1 VKREA
6 LWISVIYGVALVIV
20 GLLIFRGAYQTLKPF
35 VIEGSGH
42 KVGWVMA
49 AQIGTVSA
57 FSLII
62 IFARLVNIA
71 RSKGLTFVAPRG
83 AARQLLRVVSLSILA
98 MCVIY
103 KILAYGVAFGI
114 PYGAYALMFDHLIPI
129 TFAVVMFEG
138 SRVFALE
145 QTVLSPNPTLRPT
158 PESRRG

>member
-1 VKREA
+1 MKRETI
-6 LWISVIYGVALVIV
+6 WVSVIYGIALGIV

-57 FSLII
+57 LSLII
-62 IFARLVNIA
+62 VFARLVTIA
-71 RSKGLTFVAPRG
+71 RSKGLIFVAPRG
-83 AARQLLRVVSLSILA
+83 AALQLLRVVSLGILVV
-98 MCVIY
+98 CVIY
-103 KILAYGVAFGI
+103 KVLAYGVAFSI

-129 TFAVVMFEG
+129 TFAVVTFEA

-145 QTVLSPNPTLRPT
+145 QSSALT
-158 PESRRG
+158 